1 MYEDFYIR
9 IGIVGKLIDVDYKL
23 ILEGRGNINL
33 IIYVEC
39 ELKVCFDFI
48 EYFFFEI

>member
-1 MYEDFYIR
+1 MYEDFYIK
-9 IGIVGKLIDVDYKL
+9 IGIVGKLIDVDFKL

-39 ELKVCFDFI
+39 EIKVL
-48 EYFFFEI
+48 YV